1 MPALMTALT
10 APLQRGARSSLR
22 RPLTSSVI
30 AGLLLLGGCGGD
42 DKKTATNRPF
52 QPATTPAPAAT
63 ATVPAGTV
71 TTPGGAPRKA
81 TVRDARQAVDA
92 DRYADAVKA
101 LPALTRTEQ
110 LAVRRRIA
118 NRIARRARA
127 ALRRG
132 NRSLVQTLLVQARR
146 YPATDLT
153 RQVRAQLRAAE
164 ARLAKADR
172 ERLLQR
178 QEAARERRQR
188 ARAERAAEEARRAQR
203 RRTTTT
209 P

>member
-1 MPALMTALT
+1 MTALT
-10 APLQRGARSSLR
+10 APLQRGARAPRR
-22 RPLTSSVI
+22 RPLTSSMI

-42 DKKTATNRPF
+42 DEKTATNRPF
-52 QPATTPAPAAT
+52 QPATTPASTAT
-63 ATVPAGTV
+63 ATAAVPAGTV
-71 TTPGGAPRKA
+71 TTPSGTPRKA

-101 LPALTRTEQ
+101 LPALSKTEQ

-153 RQVRAQLRAAE
+153 RQVRAQFRAAE

-172 ERLLQR
+172 ERLLKR